1 MVKQITDKEFDES
14 IKTGKVLVDFYAE
27 WCGPCKMLSPV
38 VDELSEELKDI
49 SFYKLN
55 VDESNEVV
63 RKYSVMSI
71 PTLLIFENGELK
83 NTSVGFKSKDELKE
97 MLK

>member
-1 MVKQITDKEFDES
+1 
-14 IKTGKVLVDFYAE
+14 
-27 WCGPCKMLSPV
+27 MLSPI

-55 VDESNEVV
+55 VDESDEVV
-63 RKYSVMSI
+63 RKYSVMSS
-71 PTLLIFENGELK
+71 PTLLIIENGELK